1 MKTFSIGALIAAA
14 AALAISILCTFT
26 LDNALSWTDRVNLI
40 FDPASAESFD
50 AYYFAFG
57 TLPRFAAA
65 AIGGALL
72 GLVGSLLQQL
82 TQNPM
87 TSPLTL
93 GTSSGGWLAVV
104 LISAFFPAV
113 AGAWLSLGAFAGAL
127 AAFGLILL
135 IAGPRGMTGV
145 ALIIAGMVVNLLFG
159 AIATAVVLLR
169 AQFVENV
176 FLWGAGDLA
185 QNGWGGITALLP
197 QTLPVV
203 ILLLIFAPRA
213 LALISLGDEGAR
225 ARGLPIVPVF
235 GVLAALGI
243 WLSSAFIAAAGVIN
257 FTGLIAPNIAR
268 RVGFVNPR
276 TQLCASMLIGAAL
289 LCATDAAAQG
299 LTSLTGNIVPT
310 GVVSA
315 IIGTPIF
322 IWIARKSLSALAR
335 GGAQPGQASGMVR
348 SSLKKLSIP
357 GLIML
362 AAAMLLLIVLNFTFI
377 NREGI
382 WTFALADKF
391 ELLLRIPRF
400 VTAAAAGAGLA
411 AAGVILQR
419 LIRNPL
425 ASPDILGVSS
435 GAAFAMVVS
444 ALYFG
449 GAVGS
454 LGSLTAAGGSFVV
467 LLVLLGLSKSSRFS
481 PDVVV
486 LMGIAISAF
495 LDSAVTL
502 ALSRGT
508 MENYFI
514 LQWLSGSTY
523 RTTPL
528 AAAMLL
534 GAVLVLISI
543 AFAASR
549 SMTLLSISRDFAQ
562 SRGLSLTR
570 SALGLLTLCALLC
583 ASATAAMGPVAF
595 VGLVAPHMAVMIGAR
610 TVKTELCTAAL
621 LGAALVSWAD
631 WLGQVLIAPAQ
642 IPAGTLASIIG
653 AGYFLILLVVSRR

>member
-1 MKTFSIGALIAAA
+1 M
-14 AALAISILCTFT
+14 
-26 LDNALSWTDRVNLI
+26 
-40 FDPASAESFD
+40 
-50 AYYFAFG
+50 
-57 TLPRFAAA
+57 
-65 AIGGALL
+65 
-72 GLVGSLLQQL
+72 
-82 TQNPM
+82 
-87 TSPLTL
+87 
-93 GTSSGGWLAVV
+93 
-104 LISAFFPAV
+104 
-113 AGAWLSLGAFAGAL
+113 
-127 AAFGLILL
+127 
-135 IAGPRGMTGV
+135 
-145 ALIIAGMVVNLLFG
+145 
-159 AIATAVVLLR
+159 
-169 AQFVENV
+169 
-176 FLWGAGDLA
+176 
-185 QNGWGGITALLP
+185 
-197 QTLPVV
+197 
-203 ILLLIFAPRA
+203 
-213 LALISLGDEGAR
+213 
-225 ARGLPIVPVF
+225 
-235 GVLAALGI
+235 
-243 WLSSAFIAAAGVIN
+243 
-257 FTGLIAPNIAR
+257 
-268 RVGFVNPR
+268 
-276 TQLCASMLIGAAL
+276 
-289 LCATDAAAQG
+289 
-299 LTSLTGNIVPT
+299 PT

-322 IWIARKSLSALAR
+322 IWIARRSLSALAR
-335 GGAQPGQASGMVR
+335 GGTQPGQASGMVR

-400 VTAAAAGAGLA
+400 ITAAAAGAGLA

-595 VGLVAPHMAVMIGAR
+595 VGLVAPHMAVMIGVR

>member
-1 MKTFSIGALIAAA
+1 M
-14 AALAISILCTFT
+14 
-26 LDNALSWTDRVNLI
+26 
-40 FDPASAESFD
+40 
-50 AYYFAFG
+50 
-57 TLPRFAAA
+57 
-65 AIGGALL
+65 
-72 GLVGSLLQQL
+72 
-82 TQNPM
+82 
-87 TSPLTL
+87 
-93 GTSSGGWLAVV
+93 
-104 LISAFFPAV
+104 
-113 AGAWLSLGAFAGAL
+113 
-127 AAFGLILL
+127 
-135 IAGPRGMTGV
+135 
-145 ALIIAGMVVNLLFG
+145 
-159 AIATAVVLLR
+159 
-169 AQFVENV
+169 
-176 FLWGAGDLA
+176 
-185 QNGWGGITALLP
+185 
-197 QTLPVV
+197 
-203 ILLLIFAPRA
+203 
-213 LALISLGDEGAR
+213 
-225 ARGLPIVPVF
+225 
-235 GVLAALGI
+235 
-243 WLSSAFIAAAGVIN
+243 
-257 FTGLIAPNIAR
+257 
-268 RVGFVNPR
+268 
-276 TQLCASMLIGAAL
+276 
-289 LCATDAAAQG
+289 
-299 LTSLTGNIVPT
+299 
-310 GVVSA
+310 
-315 IIGTPIF
+315 
-322 IWIARKSLSALAR
+322 
-335 GGAQPGQASGMVR
+335 
-348 SSLKKLSIP
+348 
-357 GLIML
+357 
-362 AAAMLLLIVLNFTFI
+362 
-377 NREGI
+377 
-382 WTFALADKF
+382 ADKF

-400 VTAAAAGAGLA
+400 ITAAAAGAGLA

-419 LIRNPL
+419 LIRNSL

-549 SMTLLSISRDFAQ
+549 SMTLLSISQDFAQ

>member
-1 MKTFSIGALIAAA
+1 M
-14 AALAISILCTFT
+14 
-26 LDNALSWTDRVNLI
+26 
-40 FDPASAESFD
+40 
-50 AYYFAFG
+50 
-57 TLPRFAAA
+57 
-65 AIGGALL
+65 
-72 GLVGSLLQQL
+72 
-82 TQNPM
+82 
-87 TSPLTL
+87 
-93 GTSSGGWLAVV
+93 
-104 LISAFFPAV
+104 
-113 AGAWLSLGAFAGAL
+113 
-127 AAFGLILL
+127 
-135 IAGPRGMTGV
+135 
-145 ALIIAGMVVNLLFG
+145 
-159 AIATAVVLLR
+159 
-169 AQFVENV
+169 
-176 FLWGAGDLA
+176 
-185 QNGWGGITALLP
+185 
-197 QTLPVV
+197 

-377 NREGI
+377 NREGV

-400 VTAAAAGAGLA
+400 ITAAAAGAGLA

-454 LGSLTAAGGSFVV
+454 LGSLTAAGGSFAV

>member
-14 AALAISILCTFT
+14 AALGLSILCTFT

-104 LISAFFPAV
+104 LISAFFPAA

-197 QTLPVV
+197 QTVPVV

-362 AAAMLLLIVLNFTFI
+362 AAAMLLL
-377 NREGI
+377 
-382 WTFALADKF
+382 
-391 ELLLRIPRF
+391 RIPRF
-400 VTAAAAGAGLA
+400 ITAAAAGAGLA

>member
-1 MKTFSIGALIAAA
+1 MKSFSIGALIAAA
-14 AALAISILCTFT
+14 AALGLSIFCTFT
-26 LDNALSWTDRVNLI
+26 LDNALSWTNRVNLI

-104 LISAFFPAV
+104 LISAFFPAA
-113 AGAWLSLGAFAGAL
+113 AGAWFSLGAFAGAL

-310 GVVSA
+310 QPLSEHRSSSGLPGKA
-315 IIGTPIF
+315 
-322 IWIARKSLSALAR
+322 SLRLRAA
-335 GGAQPGQASGMVR
+335 VR
-348 SSLKKLSIP
+348 SP
-357 GLIML
+357 VRRPAWCG
-362 AAAMLLLIVLNFTFI
+362 
-377 NREGI
+377 RR
-382 WTFALADKF
+382 
-391 ELLLRIPRF
+391 LR
-400 VTAAAAGAGLA
+400 
-411 AAGVILQR
+411 
-419 LIRNPL
+419 N
-425 ASPDILGVSS
+425 SP
-435 GAAFAMVVS
+435 F
-444 ALYFG
+444 
-449 GAVGS
+449 
-454 LGSLTAAGGSFVV
+454 LGSSCLPQQCC
-467 LLVLLGLSKSSRFS
+467 SSSSSTLRS
-481 PDVVV
+481 LIERVYGH
-486 LMGIAISAF
+486 LHWQISLNCF
-495 LDSAVTL
+495 CV
-502 ALSRGT
+502 
-508 MENYFI
+508 F
-514 LQWLSGSTY
+514 
-523 RTTPL
+523 
-528 AAAMLL
+528 
-534 GAVLVLISI
+534 
-543 AFAASR
+543 
-549 SMTLLSISRDFAQ
+549 
-562 SRGLSLTR
+562 
-570 SALGLLTLCALLC
+570 LGLLLPLQ
-583 ASATAAMGPVAF
+583 PV
-595 VGLVAPHMAVMIGAR
+595 
-610 TVKTELCTAAL
+610 
-621 LGAALVSWAD
+621 
-631 WLGQVLIAPAQ
+631 PA
-642 IPAGTLASIIG
+642 
-653 AGYFLILLVVSRR
+653 

>member
-1 MKTFSIGALIAAA
+1 MKSFSIGALIAAA
-14 AALAISILCTFT
+14 AALGISIFCTFT

-65 AIGGALL
+65 AI
-72 GLVGSLLQQL
+72 
-82 TQNPM
+82 
-87 TSPLTL
+87 
-93 GTSSGGWLAVV
+93 
-104 LISAFFPAV
+104 
-113 AGAWLSLGAFAGAL
+113 
-127 AAFGLILL
+127 
-135 IAGPRGMTGV
+135 
-145 ALIIAGMVVNLLFG
+145 
-159 AIATAVVLLR
+159 
-169 AQFVENV
+169 
-176 FLWGAGDLA
+176 
-185 QNGWGGITALLP
+185 
-197 QTLPVV
+197 
-203 ILLLIFAPRA
+203 
-213 LALISLGDEGAR
+213 
-225 ARGLPIVPVF
+225 
-235 GVLAALGI
+235 
-243 WLSSAFIAAAGVIN
+243 
-257 FTGLIAPNIAR
+257 
-268 RVGFVNPR
+268 
-276 TQLCASMLIGAAL
+276 
-289 LCATDAAAQG
+289 
-299 LTSLTGNIVPT
+299 
-310 GVVSA
+310 
-315 IIGTPIF
+315 
-322 IWIARKSLSALAR
+322 
-335 GGAQPGQASGMVR
+335 
-348 SSLKKLSIP
+348 
-357 GLIML
+357 
-362 AAAMLLLIVLNFTFI
+362 
-377 NREGI
+377 
-382 WTFALADKF
+382 
-391 ELLLRIPRF
+391 
-400 VTAAAAGAGLA
+400 
-411 AAGVILQR
+411 
-419 LIRNPL
+419 
-425 ASPDILGVSS
+425 
-435 GAAFAMVVS
+435 
-444 ALYFG
+444 G

>member
-1 MKTFSIGALIAAA
+1 MKSFSIGALIAAA
-14 AALAISILCTFT
+14 AALGISIFCTFT

-104 LISAFFPAV
+104 LISAFFPAA

-257 FTGLIAPNIAR
+257 FTGLIAP
-268 RVGFVNPR
+268 
-276 TQLCASMLIGAAL
+276 
-289 LCATDAAAQG
+289 D
-299 LTSLTGNIVPT
+299 
-310 GVVSA
+310 
-315 IIGTPIF
+315 
-322 IWIARKSLSALAR
+322 RKS
-335 GGAQPGQASGMVR
+335 
-348 SSLKKLSIP
+348 
-357 GLIML
+357 
-362 AAAMLLLIVLNFTFI
+362 
-377 NREGI
+377 
-382 WTFALADKF
+382 
-391 ELLLRIPRF
+391 
-400 VTAAAAGAGLA
+400 
-411 AAGVILQR
+411 
-419 LIRNPL
+419 
-425 ASPDILGVSS
+425 
-435 GAAFAMVVS
+435 VV
-444 ALYFG
+444 
-449 GAVGS
+449 
-454 LGSLTAAGGSFVV
+454 
-467 LLVLLGLSKSSRFS
+467 
-481 PDVVV
+481 
-486 LMGIAISAF
+486 
-495 LDSAVTL
+495 
-502 ALSRGT
+502 
-508 MENYFI
+508 
-514 LQWLSGSTY
+514 
-523 RTTPL
+523 
-528 AAAMLL
+528 
-534 GAVLVLISI
+534 
-543 AFAASR
+543 
-549 SMTLLSISRDFAQ
+549 
-562 SRGLSLTR
+562 
-570 SALGLLTLCALLC
+570 
-583 ASATAAMGPVAF
+583 
-595 VGLVAPHMAVMIGAR
+595 
-610 TVKTELCTAAL
+610 
-621 LGAALVSWAD
+621 
-631 WLGQVLIAPAQ
+631 
-642 IPAGTLASIIG
+642 
-653 AGYFLILLVVSRR
+653 

>member
-1 MKTFSIGALIAAA
+1 
-14 AALAISILCTFT
+14 
-26 LDNALSWTDRVNLI
+26 
-40 FDPASAESFD
+40 
-50 AYYFAFG
+50 
-57 TLPRFAAA
+57 
-65 AIGGALL
+65 
-72 GLVGSLLQQL
+72 
-82 TQNPM
+82 
-87 TSPLTL
+87 
-93 GTSSGGWLAVV
+93 
-104 LISAFFPAV
+104 
-113 AGAWLSLGAFAGAL
+113 
-127 AAFGLILL
+127 
-135 IAGPRGMTGV
+135 
-145 ALIIAGMVVNLLFG
+145 
-159 AIATAVVLLR
+159 
-169 AQFVENV
+169 
-176 FLWGAGDLA
+176 
-185 QNGWGGITALLP
+185 
-197 QTLPVV
+197 
-203 ILLLIFAPRA
+203 
-213 LALISLGDEGAR
+213 
-225 ARGLPIVPVF
+225 
-235 GVLAALGI
+235 
-243 WLSSAFIAAAGVIN
+243 
-257 FTGLIAPNIAR
+257 
-268 RVGFVNPR
+268 
-276 TQLCASMLIGAAL
+276 
-289 LCATDAAAQG
+289 
-299 LTSLTGNIVPT
+299 
-310 GVVSA
+310 
-315 IIGTPIF
+315 
-322 IWIARKSLSALAR
+322 
-335 GGAQPGQASGMVR
+335 MVR

-377 NREGI
+377 NREGV

-400 VTAAAAGAGLA
+400 ITAAAAGAGLA

-454 LGSLTAAGGSFVV
+454 LGSLTAAGGSFAV

-549 SMTLLSISRDFAQ
+549 SMTLLSLSRDFAQ

-570 SALGLLTLCALLC
+570 PALGLLTLCALLC